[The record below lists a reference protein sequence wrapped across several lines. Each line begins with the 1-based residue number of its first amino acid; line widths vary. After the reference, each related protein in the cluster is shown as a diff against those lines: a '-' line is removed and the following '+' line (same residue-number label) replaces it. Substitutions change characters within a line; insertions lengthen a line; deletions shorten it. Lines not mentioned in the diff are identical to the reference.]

1 MFNRTVSAKPAKPAR
16 STAAVSKQPG
26 KTWILLDETGDSW
39 ALGRTMKAFVSV
51 LVIGSGVLVSCV
63 HANHTVEI
71 PVQGV
76 TATSPDALVRVAVPA
91 DWRPFV
97 PSPSRAEF
105 LAPDQWSRVYLRAMP
120 AEVDLKH
127 CPTLARRYAS
137 EFIDAW
143 GGPPRTRV
151 ANKISS
157 GDTVDFE
164 LRRADPKPGGEII
177 WARVVCREGAL
188 AIASCTVPTPR
199 EQQLK
204 PRCRGILESLQV
216 VARPK
221 PLATASTR

>member
-1 MFNRTVSAKPAKPAR
+1 MFRPPNRVCGDGTLWPCLFPRDRRSALVFNRTVSAKPAKPAR

-51 LVIGSGVLVSCV
+51 LAIGSGVLVSCV

-143 GGPPRTRV
+143 GGPLRTRV

-157 GDTVDFE
+157 G
-164 LRRADPKPGGEII
+164 
-177 WARVVCREGAL
+177 
-188 AIASCTVPTPR
+188 TVPTPR
-199 EQQLK
+199 EQQLN

>member
-1 MFNRTVSAKPAKPAR
+1 MRAFLSA
-16 STAAVSKQPG
+16 
-26 KTWILLDETGDSW
+26 
-39 ALGRTMKAFVSV
+39 
-51 LVIGSGVLVSCV
+51 LVIGSSVLFACAHST
-63 HANHTVEI
+63 HTVEI

-76 TATSPDALVRVAVPA
+76 APTSRDALVRVDVPT

-120 AEVDLKH
+120 AEVDIKR
-127 CPTLARRYAS
+127 CPTLARQYAT

-151 ANKISS
+151 ARKISS
-157 GDTVDFE
+157 GGTVDFE
-164 LRRADPKPGGEII
+164 LRRTDPRPNGEII

-204 PRCRGILESLQV
+204 PRCRGILDSLQV
-216 VARPK
+216 LARPK
-221 PLATASTR
+221 PLATASTN